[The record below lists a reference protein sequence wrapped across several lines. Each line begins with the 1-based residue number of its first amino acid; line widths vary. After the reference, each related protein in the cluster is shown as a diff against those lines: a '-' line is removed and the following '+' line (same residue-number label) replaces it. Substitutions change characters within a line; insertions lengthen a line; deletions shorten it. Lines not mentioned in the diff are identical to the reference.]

1 MINWH
6 KALRLY
12 FIAGTQD
19 IVDQEQLEDVLE
31 EAIEFGITCF
41 QYREKGQGSL
51 AKYEDRVAMAKRLQL
66 LCKSASIPF
75 IMNDDVDLAI
85 AIGAD
90 AIHVGQSDKP
100 IAETIALAKRHNIAV
115 GLSVNTIEQLKVA
128 NTVDGLDYV
137 GVGPIFPTTSK
148 SDAEPAI
155 GVKGLAERISLYP
168 NIPKVAIGG
177 INTKNAAEVLHTK
190 VEGIAVIS
198 AIMASQYRERDIDIL
213 LMNDV

>member
-19 IVDQEQLEDVLE
+19 LVGQEQLEDVLE
-31 EAIEFGITCF
+31 EAIELGITCF

-51 AKYEDRVAMAKRLQL
+51 CNAEGRLALAKRLQL

-75 IMNDDVDLAI
+75 IINDDVDLAI

-100 IAETIALAKRHNIAV
+100 IAETIQLAQQYNMDV
-115 GLSVNTIEQLKVA
+115 GLSVNTIEQLRMA
-128 NTVDGLDYV
+128 SEVDGLDYV

-155 GVKGLAERISLYP
+155 GVDGLAERIVLYP
-168 NIPKVAIGG
+168 DIPKVAIGG

-198 AIMASQYRERDIDIL
+198 AITASQHRDRDINIL
-213 LMNDV
+213 LTND

>member
-1 MINWH
+1 MIDWH

-19 IVDQEQLEDVLE
+19 VVNQEQLEDVLE
-31 EAIEFGITCF
+31 EAIALGITCF

-51 AKYEDRVAMAKRLQL
+51 QNVEDRLAMVKRLQL

-75 IMNDDVDLAI
+75 IINDDVDLAI
-85 AIGAD
+85 EIGAD

-100 IAETIALAKRHNIAV
+100 IAETIALVKQHNMDV
-115 GLSVNTIEQLKVA
+115 GLSVNTIEQLKIASCVE
-128 NTVDGLDYV
+128 NLDYV

-155 GVKGLAERISLYP
+155 GVDGLAEKIAQYP

-177 INTKNAAEVLHTK
+177 INVKNSAEVLQTK

-198 AIMASQYRERDIDIL
+198 AITASQHRDRDINIL
-213 LMNDV
+213 LTND

>member
-19 IVDQEQLEDVLE
+19 VVDKEHLEDVLK
-31 EAIEFGITCF
+31 EAIALGITCF

-51 AKYEDRVAMAKRLQL
+51 QNAEDRLAMAKRLQL

-75 IMNDDVDLAI
+75 IINDDVDLAI
-85 AIGAD
+85 KIGAD

-100 IAETIALAKRHNIAV
+100 IAETIALAKQHNMDV
-115 GLSVNTIEQLKVA
+115 GLSVNTIEQLKIASCVE
-128 NTVDGLDYV
+128 NLDYV
-137 GVGPIFPTTSK
+137 GIGPIFPTTSK
-148 SDAEPAI
+148 NDAEPAI
-155 GVKGLAERISLYP
+155 GVDGLAERITQYP

-177 INTKNAAEVLHTK
+177 INVKNAVEVLQTK

-198 AIMASQYRERDIDIL
+198 AITASQHRNRDIQIL
-213 LMNDV
+213 LMND

>member
-6 KALRLY
+6 KELRLY

-19 IVDQEQLEDVLE
+19 LVEQEQLEDVLE

-51 AKYEDRVAMAKRLQL
+51 QKQSERLAMAKRLQL
-66 LCKSASIPF
+66 LCESASIPF
-75 IMNDDVDLAI
+75 IINDDVDLAI

-100 IAETIALAKRHNIAV
+100 ISDTIALAKQHNMAV
-115 GLSVNTIEQLKVA
+115 GLSVNTIEQLKIA
-128 NTVDGLDYV
+128 SQIEGLDYV
-137 GVGPIFPTTSK
+137 GVGPIFPTISK
-148 SDAEPAI
+148 NDAEPAI
-155 GVKGLAERISLYP
+155 GIKGLAERIALYP
-168 NIPKVAIGG
+168 KLPKVAIGG
-177 INTKNAAEVLHTK
+177 INTGNAAKVLHTK

-198 AIMASQYRERDIDIL
+198 AIMASQHRDRDINVL
-213 LMNDV
+213 LMND

>member
-19 IVDQEQLEDVLE
+19 LVHQERLEDVLE
-31 EAIEFGITCF
+31 EAIELGITCF
-41 QYREKGQGSL
+41 QYREKGEGSL
-51 AKYEDRVAMAKRLQL
+51 TKYEDRVVMAKRLQL

-75 IMNDDVDLAI
+75 IINDDVDLAI

-100 IAETIALAKRHNIAV
+100 IAETIALAKQHNIDV
-115 GLSVNTIEQLKVA
+115 GLSVNTIEQLKIASAV
-128 NTVDGLDYV
+128 VGLNYV

-148 SDAEPAI
+148 VDAEPAI
-155 GVKGLAERISLYP
+155 GVKGLAERIARYP
-168 NIPKVAIGG
+168 KMPKVAIGG
-177 INTKNAAEVLHTK
+177 INTRNAAEVLHTK

-198 AIMASQYRERDIDIL
+198 AIMASCHREQDIDAL
-213 LMNDV
+213 LLND

>member
-19 IVDQEQLEDVLE
+19 LVGQEQLEDVLE
-31 EAIEFGITCF
+31 EAIELGITCF

-51 AKYEDRVAMAKRLQL
+51 CNAEDRLALAKRLQL

-75 IMNDDVDLAI
+75 IINDDVDLAI

-100 IAETIALAKRHNIAV
+100 IAETIQLAQQHNMDV
-115 GLSVNTIEQLKVA
+115 GLSVNTTEQLRIA
-128 NTVDGLDYV
+128 SEVDGLDYV

-155 GVKGLAERISLYP
+155 GVDGLAERIVLYP
-168 NIPKVAIGG
+168 DIPKVAIGG

-198 AIMASQYRERDIDIL
+198 AITASQHRDRDINIL
-213 LMNDV
+213 LTND

>member
-19 IVDQEQLEDVLE
+19 VVNPEQLEDVLE
-31 EAIEFGITCF
+31 EAIALGITCF
-41 QYREKGQGSL
+41 QYREKGQDSL
-51 AKYEDRVAMAKRLQL
+51 QNSEDRLAMAKRLQL

-75 IMNDDVDLAI
+75 IINDDVDLAI

-100 IAETIALAKRHNIAV
+100 IAETIALAKQYNMDV
-115 GLSVNTIEQLKVA
+115 GLSVNTIEQLKIA
-128 NTVDGLDYV
+128 STVDGLDYV

-155 GVKGLAERISLYP
+155 GIDGLAERIALYP
-168 NIPKVAIGG
+168 DLPKVAIGG
-177 INTKNAAEVLHTK
+177 INIKNAAEVLHTQ

-198 AIMASQYRERDIDIL
+198 AITASQHRDRDINIL
-213 LMNDV
+213 LTND

>member
-51 AKYEDRVAMAKRLQL
+51 QNAEDRLAMAKRLQL

-75 IMNDDVDLAI
+75 IINDDVDLAI
-85 AIGAD
+85 EIGAD

-100 IAETIALAKRHNIAV
+100 IAETIALAKQHNMAV
-115 GLSVNTIEQLKVA
+115 GLSVNTIEQLKA
-128 NTVDGLDYV
+128 ASAVDGLDYV

-155 GVKGLAERISLYP
+155 GVDGLAERIAQYP
-168 NIPKVAIGG
+168 DIPKVAIGG
-177 INTKNAAEVLHTK
+177 INVKNAVEVLHTT

-198 AIMASQYRERDIDIL
+198 AITASQHRDQDIQIL
-213 LMNDV
+213 LMND

>member
-19 IVDQEQLEDVLE
+19 VVNPEQLEDVLE
-31 EAIEFGITCF
+31 EAIALGITCF
-41 QYREKGQGSL
+41 QYREKGQDSL
-51 AKYEDRVAMAKRLQL
+51 QNSEDRLAMAKRLQL

-75 IMNDDVDLAI
+75 IINDDVDLAI

-100 IAETIALAKRHNIAV
+100 IAETIALAKQYNMDV
-115 GLSVNTIEQLKVA
+115 GLSVNTIEQLKIA
-128 NTVDGLDYV
+128 STVDGLDYV
-137 GVGPIFPTTSK
+137 GVGPVFPTTSK

-155 GVKGLAERISLYP
+155 GIDGLAERIALYP
-168 NIPKVAIGG
+168 DLPKVAIGG
-177 INTKNAAEVLHTK
+177 INIKNAAEVLHTQ

-198 AIMASQYRERDIDIL
+198 AITASQHRDRDINIL
-213 LMNDV
+213 LTND

>member
-1 MINWH
+1 MIDWH

-19 IVDQEQLEDVLE
+19 VVNQEQLEDVLE
-31 EAIEFGITCF
+31 EAIALGITCF

-51 AKYEDRVAMAKRLQL
+51 QNPEDRLAMAKRLQL
-66 LCKSASIPF
+66 RCKSASIPF
-75 IMNDDVDLAI
+75 IINDDVDLAI
-85 AIGAD
+85 KIGAD

-100 IAETIALAKRHNIAV
+100 IAETIALAKLHNMDV
-115 GLSVNTIEQLKVA
+115 GLSVNTIEQLKIA
-128 NTVDGLDYV
+128 STVDGLDYV

-148 SDAEPAI
+148 NDAEPAI
-155 GVKGLAERISLYP
+155 GVDGLAERIAQYP

-177 INTKNAAEVLHTK
+177 INVKNSAEVLQTK

-198 AIMASQYRERDIDIL
+198 AITASQHRDRDIQIL
-213 LMNDV
+213 LTND

>member
-19 IVDQEQLEDVLE
+19 LVHPESLEDVLE
-31 EAIEFGITCF
+31 EAIACGITCF

-51 AKYEDRVAMAKRLQL
+51 QNYEDRFAMAKRLQA
-66 LCKSASIPF
+66 LCKNADIPF
-75 IMNDDVDLAI
+75 IINDDVDLAI

-100 IAETIALAKRHNIAV
+100 IVETIELAKQHSMDV
-115 GLSVNTIEQLKVA
+115 GLSTNTIEQLGA
-128 NTVDGLDYV
+128 ASAIEGLDYV

-148 SDAEPAI
+148 SDAEPSI
-155 GVKGLAERISLYP
+155 GIDGLKHFIETYP
-168 NIPKVAIGG
+168 TLPKVAIGG
-177 INTKNAAEVLHTK
+177 INITNARHVLHAH

-198 AIMASQYRERDIDIL
+198 AITASKDRSRDLSIL
-213 LMNDV
+213 LVNE

>member
-1 MINWH
+1 MIDWH

-19 IVDQEQLEDVLE
+19 IVEQEQLEDVLE
-31 EAIEFGITCF
+31 EAIALGITCF

-51 AKYEDRVAMAKRLQL
+51 QTFEDRLVMAKRLQL

-75 IMNDDVDLAI
+75 IINDDVDLAI

-100 IAETIALAKRHNIAV
+100 IAETIALAKQHHMDV
-115 GLSVNTIEQLKVA
+115 GLSVNTIEQLKIA
-128 NTVDGLDYV
+128 STVDGLDYV

-155 GVKGLAERISLYP
+155 GVHGLAERIALYP
-168 NIPKVAIGG
+168 DIPKVAIGG
-177 INTKNAAEVLHTK
+177 INVKNAADVLHTK

-198 AIMASQYRERDIDIL
+198 AITASQHRDRDIDIL
-213 LMNDV
+213 LTND

>member
-19 IVDQEQLEDVLE
+19 VVTQESLEDILE

-51 AKYEDRVAMAKRLQL
+51 HNEKDRLAMAKRLQL

-75 IMNDDVDLAI
+75 IINDDVDLAI
-85 AIGAD
+85 AIGAN

-100 IAETIALAKRHNIAV
+100 IAETIALAKQHKMAV
-115 GLSVNTIEQLKVA
+115 GLSVNTIEQLKIA
-128 NTVDGLDYV
+128 STIEGLDYV

-155 GVKGLAERISLYP
+155 GVKGLAERIALYP
-168 NIPKVAIGG
+168 DIPKVAIGG
-177 INTKNAAEVLHTK
+177 INTGNAIDVLHTK
-190 VEGIAVIS
+190 VDGIAVIS
-198 AIMASQYRERDIDIL
+198 AIMASHNREQDIDTL
-213 LMNDV
+213 LMND